1 MSLVF
6 IVLNYLSEF
15 STPSNHYMNTINDYN
30 SLINEDKEIDVA
42 IYGSSHSYCSYNP
55 RVIDSITK
63 IRSYNFGN
71 DAQRLVVSNFVMKE
85 TLKKISPKLVVLDV
99 YIPSIKN
106 PEGMKAFGFQKSSYY
121 YFKNISPN
129 KISSVFDVFPF
140 KEAPEVL
147 FPVFRKKDLVSNFN
161 FNRKNNYFYSKNANA
176 KEYRGFVGFD
186 LEMKPMKPQ
195 SQENLL
201 SLINKNKILY
211 DGFTKEEEESIVS
224 FIKKV
229 KNKGS
234 NLLIVVAPYYA
245 AFTGEKHAHFHNY
258 MKMIS
263 EKYKID
269 FLDFNLVWN
278 EIGLD
283 YKDFKDK
290 GHLGSKGAKKVSKYL
305 ANYINTNYELP
316 SRENELAWVE
326 EQPKTLKSFI
336 TETFPKTSLEVNKK
350 LNDKVYIEAIDFFNE
365 GSISKSVIIK
375 LKNKVADSIISKYR
389 LGFHTYVNDKNL
401 NDLTSYSKSK
411 NRYYDAWDFIP
422 EIIEVDGSQYII
434 KRLTTPINEFSKIKL
449 FLYDRRGYK
458 SVIGNNVEVENVIIK

>member
-6 IVLNYLSEF
+6 IALNYLSEF
-15 STPSNHYMNTINDYN
+15 STPSNHYMNTINEYN

-42 IYGSSHSYCSYNP
+42 IYGSSHAYCSYNP

-63 IRSYNFGN
+63 TRSFNFGN
-71 DAQRLVVSNFVMKE
+71 DSQRLAVSNFVMKE

-106 PEGMKAFGFQKSSYY
+106 PEGAKALGFQKSSYY
-121 YFKNISPN
+121 YFQNFSPN
-129 KISSVFDVFPF
+129 KISSVFKVFPV
-140 KEAPEVL
+140 KETPEVL

-161 FNRKNNYFYSKNANA
+161 SSRKNYYTKAAKA

-186 LEMKPMKPQ
+186 LEMKPMKPL
-195 SQENLL
+195 SQEKLL
-201 SLINKNKILY
+201 SLINKNKTLY
-211 DGFTKEEEESIVS
+211 DGFTQEEEESIIS
-224 FIKKV
+224 FIEKV

-245 AFTGEKHAHFHNY
+245 AFAGEKHAHFHNY
-258 MKMIS
+258 MKTIS
-263 EKYKID
+263 DKYKID
-269 FLDFNLVWN
+269 FLDINLVWN

-290 GHLGSKGAKKVSKYL
+290 SHLGTKGAKKVSKYL

-336 TETFPKTSLEVNKK
+336 TETFPKTSLEVDKK
-350 LNDKVYIEAIDFFNE
+350 LNDKVYIESIDFFKE
-365 GSISKSVIIK
+365 GTISKSLIIK
-375 LKNKVADSIISKYR
+375 LKNKTSDSVLSKYR
-389 LGFHTYVNDKNL
+389 LGFHTYVNDKDLIN
-401 NDLTSYSKSK
+401 LTSYSKSK
-411 NRYYDAWDFIP
+411 KRNADAWDFIP
-422 EIIEVDGSQYII
+422 KITEINGTQYII
-434 KRLTTPINEFSKIKL
+434 KNINTPINSFPKIKL
-449 FLYDRRGYK
+449 FLYDSKGYK
-458 SVIGNNVEVENVIIK
+458 GVIGKNVEVEDIRIK